1 MQQEYNY
8 RPLVPGNIR
17 LVTIAPGSWEDD
29 VYFTIEQQS
38 PSDVANHYDCLSY
51 TWGDPVDLRRIYCQ
65 TSYTCLNVTTS
76 CQLAMRRLR
85 LLLRPRRV
93 WIDAVCI
100 NQHDLSER
108 AQQVSIMG
116 EIYKRARAVVIYLG
130 EEADRSSDAMNYLNE
145 IRLQKASWST
155 PLAPNLMSA
164 LAALIARPWF
174 SRIWVLQELFNAA
187 SATIVC
193 GSCEA
198 PWAAL
203 DIYKWWHILGRR
215 DIDRWPFVTTI
226 KDRSV
231 YYSTDLLGLLLGS
244 RYCGATD
251 ARDKLFALLPM
262 IRDAHMVGIP
272 PDYTTS
278 KPNLYLQVALHLA
291 RHGLQF
297 LAVVSH
303 NPDSLAAEAVPSW
316 VPEWDFD
323 DGCVPIWPSTG
334 KAIPSTPQLTASGD
348 ILHKP
353 GEIQEQ
359 TNYKAGGPG
368 PVIPEVIRGVKS
380 ILKVRGIR
388 IGEISH
394 LSPVMFTTVEDLA
407 LSKGDF
413 FLTWTSLRRK
423 YKGAAVWETS
433 RSPHPIHHS
442 IDAVMG
448 HPMWKST
455 TTQYNRTWQH
465 DVVGVT
471 NGRRIFVAD
480 RDRMGMVPAL
490 AQVGD
495 VLFIFLGCPVPIV
508 LRLNKNEGGF
518 KFVGPCYV
526 NRLMMD
532 NAIDILREE
541 LGDAFALLDFYLL

>member
-231 YYSTDLLGLLLGS
+231 YYSTDLLGLLL
-244 RYCGATD
+244 
-251 ARDKLFALLPM
+251 
-262 IRDAHMVGIP
+262 
-272 PDYTTS
+272 
-278 KPNLYLQVALHLA
+278 VALHLA
-291 RHGLQF
+291 RHDLQF
-297 LAVVSH
+297 LAMVSH
-303 NPDSLAAEAVPSW
+303 NPDSLAAEAIPSW

-334 KAIPSTPQLTASGD
+334 KAIPSSPQLTASGD

-359 TNYKAGGPG
+359 TNYKAGGLG

-388 IGEISH
+388 IGEISD
-394 LSPVMFTTVEDLA
+394 LSPVMFTTAEDLA

-413 FLTWTSLRRK
+413 FLTWTSLRRN

-433 RSPHPIHHS
+433 RSLHPIHHS

-480 RDRMGMVPAL
+480 RDRMGIVPAL

-495 VLFIFLGCPVPIV
+495 VLCIFLGCPVPIV
-508 LRLNKNEGGF
+508 LRLNKNEGGL